1 MNTKNVILKA
11 FEREKRGLK
20 LINTE
25 EYLVVGHIKKAD
37 HNLIVMTDLSRLKHE
52 DWVVVVAYYS
62 MYQAALALLAKVGLE
77 SKEHLATVAV
87 LEHFFSKQISKELI
101 KRFNELKEKQDSIES
116 IFLEEKYLDYL
127 WKIKI
132 ARESVQYG
140 IDINYKETEKV
151 MKNARDFVS
160 RIKLVINELDEDMIK
175 IIINEIKNLEGLIKD
190 RRRENEKMY

>member
-1 MNTKNVILKA
+1 MNTKNIILKA

-20 LINTE
+20 LINRE
-25 EYLVVGHIKKAD
+25 EYLVAGHIKKAD
-37 HNLIVMTDLSRLKHE
+37 HNLIVMTDLNRLKHE

-62 MYQAALALLAKVGLE
+62 MYQAALVLLAKVGLE
-77 SKEHLATVAV
+77 SKEHSTTVAV

-101 KRFNELKEKQDSIES
+101 ERFNELKEKRDGVES

-140 IDINYKETEKV
+140 IDINYKETENV

-175 IIINEIKNLEGLIKD
+175 IIINEIKNF
-190 RRRENEKMY
+190 RRAKV